1 MSSSQTDASVNNLDK
16 ESTNQW
22 LVRGIEGLE
31 SSNSCNI
38 YRMEIMIVRKA
49 GRLAK
54 TSDQKVGTSV
64 AIVTRKSVRREPINS
79 IAML

>member
-38 YRMEIMIVRKA
+38 YRMEIVIVRKA

-79 IAML
+79 IAIM